1 MPWAKETKERKIY
14 LQSSADCSMI
24 IIIILYSWIC
34 NHLISINDANRRE
47 KKIFTQ
53 TRLIVLLSLISS
65 LYHITYLSRLSVFV
79 FNEDENE
86 NISIHDEQKLI
97 YYTT

>member
-1 MPWAKETKERKIY
+1 MNQDGKRKE
-14 LQSSADCSMI
+14 
-24 IIIILYSWIC
+24 
-34 NHLISINDANRRE
+34 NLISINDANRRE

-65 LYHITYLSRLSVFV
+65 LYHINYLSRLSVFV